1 MSSRA
6 VIILLGIVIVLS
18 AFGIVT
24 AQYRTRS
31 LFVEL
36 ERAQQRAAA
45 LEAEG
50 DRLRVAQARSVQ
62 PAAVETAARR
72 LGLKPIEARETV
84 FLSAIGAN
92 EQGGKP

>member
-1 MSSRA
+1 MSRV
-6 VIILLGIVIVLS
+6 VISLLGIAIVLS

-36 ERAQQRAAA
+36 DRAQQRAAA

-50 DRLRVAQARSVQ
+50 NRLRVEQARNAQ

-72 LGLKPIEARETV
+72 LGLKPIDARETV
-84 FLSAIGAN
+84 YLPAAGAG
-92 EQGGKP
+92 ERSVGQ

>member
-1 MSSRA
+1 MSIRA
-6 VIILLGIVIVLS
+6 VVVLLGLVIVLS

-36 ERAQQRAAA
+36 DRAQQRTTA

-50 DRLRVAQARSVQ
+50 NRLRVEQARNAQ
-62 PAAVETAARR
+62 PAAVEAAARR
-72 LGLKPIEARETV
+72 LGLKPIDAKQTV
-84 FLSAIGAN
+84 FLPAGAN
-92 EQGGKP
+92 ERSGKQ

>member
-1 MSSRA
+1 MSRA
-6 VIILLGIVIVLS
+6 VIVLLGILIMLS

-31 LFVEL
+31 LFVEV
-36 ERAQQRAAA
+36 ERAQQRTAA

-50 DRLRVAQARSVQ
+50 NRLRVEQARNAQ

-72 LGLKPIEARETV
+72 LGLKPIDAKETV
-84 FLSAIGAN
+84 YLPAVA
-92 EQGGKP
+92 ERGGKQ

>member
-1 MSSRA
+1 MSRA
-6 VIILLGIVIVLS
+6 VIFLLGILIVLS

-36 ERAQQRAAA
+36 ERAQQRTAA

-50 DRLRVAQARSVQ
+50 NRLGVEQARNAQ
-62 PAAVETAARR
+62 PAAVEAAARR
-72 LGLKPIEARETV
+72 LGLKPIDAKETV
-84 FLSAIGAN
+84 YLPAVAERS
-92 EQGGKP
+92 GK